1 MLNRIG
7 LADTKTPVRYQ
18 IGLVA
23 LLSLHFGILFF
34 DRNALNFLMPFVQP
48 DLGLTNTQVGL
59 LASALSF
66 TWAASGFLI
75 GNYSDRSGKRKSVI
89 LAGTVAFCICSVG
102 SGLATSFALLFLS
115 RLVMGFAEGGILPI
129 SQSLVAREV
138 APEHRGLAMGVTQ
151 NLGSNLLGSAAAPLL
166 LVPLAVAYGWR
177 TSFFLAAI
185 PGLITAVIIYFYV
198 KEPPPA
204 PVAERRE
211 TLTLRMAFRE
221 RNIQLCAVISV
232 LLVSYL
238 VVCWSFMPLFLTQ
251 FRHFSN
257 ETMGWLMAAL
267 GISAGV
273 GAFAVP
279 ALSDRIGRRPVLIFF
294 PLLGVILPLG
304 ALYFSGSIWVLAAIF
319 FFGWGLNGVFPLF
332 MGTIPSE
339 TVDPRHVATAL
350 GLVCATGEILGG
362 VLSPFVSGYAAD
374 RFGLQAPLWIMF
386 GLCILAGLLAF
397 GLRETAPRVL
407 ARRAQA
413 Q

>member
-1 MLNRIG
+1 M
-7 LADTKTPVRYQ
+7 KP
-18 IGLVA
+18 A
-23 LLSLHFGILFF
+23 LQS
-34 DRNALNFLMPFVQP
+34 
-48 DLGLTNTQVGL
+48 
-59 LASALSF
+59 
-66 TWAASGFLI
+66 
-75 GNYSDRSGKRKSVI
+75 KR
-89 LAGTVAFCICSVG
+89 L
-102 SGLATSFALLFLS
+102 ALLFLS

-138 APEHRGLAMGVTQ
+138 APDHRGLAMGVTQ

-185 PGLITAVIIYFYV
+185 PGLIPAVIIYFYV

>member
-1 MLNRIG
+1 MLNSTG
-7 LADTKTPVRYQ
+7 LAETKSSVRYQ
-18 IGLVA
+18 MGLVA

-48 DLGLTNTQVGL
+48 DLALTNTQIGL

-75 GNYSDRSGKRKSVI
+75 GNYSDRTGKRKSVI

-177 TSFFLAAI
+177 TSFYLAAI

-204 PVAERRE
+204 PASERRE
-211 TLTLRMAFRE
+211 TLTLGMAFRE

-251 FRHFSN
+251 FRQFSN

-273 GAFAVP
+273 GSFAVP

-304 ALYFSGSIWVLAAIF
+304 ALYFSGSVWVLAAIF

-407 ARRAQA
+407 ARRAQS
-413 Q
+413 